1 LKHKNQFLGAIAIL
15 LVTTVIS
22 AFGAH
27 AIKPKLTVEQIN
39 SLDTATL
46 FSMVHGL
53 AIILLCY
60 VEFKNQN
67 WVLAL
72 LLAGT
77 IAFSG
82 SIYAIQ
88 IFRFFG
94 FEIQKIIWPI
104 TPIGGLLLIL
114 AWSMI
119 LIHGKTI
126 KH

>member
-60 VEFKNQN
+60 VEFKNQK
-67 WVLAL
+67 WILAL

-119 LIHGKTI
+119 LIYGKTI

>member
-1 LKHKNQFLGAIAIL
+1 MKHKNQFLGAIAIL

>member
-1 LKHKNQFLGAIAIL
+1 MKHKNQFLGAIAIL

-119 LIHGKTI
+119 LIYGKTI